1 MATAGKLL
9 SAICH
14 WLSWG
19 SPAWFKVSLGYSRH
33 FNSPNVLVFSG
44 YGESREDGCEVG
56 IRRRKMGLSS
66 RLAPA
71 LLCNLGKSLSLS
83 DPQFFLGKLH
93 MTLLHFA
100 PAPQGGCEGILR

>member
-1 MATAGKLL
+1 MVQSFSGL
-9 SAICH
+9 H
-14 WLSWG
+14 
-19 SPAWFKVSLGYSRH
+19 RH

-44 YGESREDGCEVG
+44 YGESCEVG
-56 IRRRKMGLSS
+56 CEDGIRPWKMGSSS

-83 DPQFFLGKLH
+83 DPQFLLGKLH
-93 MTLLHFA
+93 MTLLYFA